1 MRRCRRFLQP
11 TDRRVMIAKILKHSK
26 SFAGIEYNRLKTEN
40 GKAEMLEAK
49 NFELEAMVGLTGQP
63 SAATYLDFQNYVSD
77 RRPDVNYRQFHA
89 VISCAGREL
98 SKEQLL
104 DAARIYIDKMGY
116 GDQPYLVFFHKDT
129 DNNHVHIVST
139 RVRYDGSLVS
149 DKSERYRSL
158 AAIREINR
166 QFNISESENLQ
177 VRAKKDIAAAL
188 EWRFAFDSNLVG
200 IFKEKGYKLE
210 KSQTVAGRWILSSD
224 GEMCGTITQDQI
236 DACKKAYKEGV
247 SVRVNG
253 KLPVDKQPKIFKR
266 KQLLFKKLTEY
277 ASKGYTFEEIKS
289 LHELRTQ
296 LGFHIESTTVKDKEG
311 KEHIRWSV
319 TDYPGK
325 TVYRSSDVFP
335 IETLVRSTDFSEKAD
350 HFYSLVNQVLAE
362 EGKKC
367 GWRRFAERMSA
378 LGYTMHTGKGNVAY
392 ATRPGENG
400 QYHLPADTVAAL
412 NYNQRVI
419 NVSAMDIHSEEEAR
433 CLAAIN
439 RVKVD
444 DIRPVQLTPEDKS
457 VRKVVRETLSSLLH
471 NLSGED
477 LSAALKKEGV
487 SVVLMG
493 KELFFYH
500 PQGGLYNVSKLGGG
514 FTVEQAKGLDL
525 NVLDVDRMNRYYSRW
540 EDYLN
545 EKTVTYPEPPG
556 EEQQTSGNTRG
567 TGQNHSRSAVSG
579 GASGRRTRARD
590 YDDSRTRS
598 ASPSMDAVLKP
609 ISLAG
614 FLAQMAQIAN
624 QMKAGGGGG
633 GGGRSRKRKRRDDD
647 ENED

>member
-1 MRRCRRFLQP
+1 MTKTVAVLGSTGSIGRQTLQVVQELGLMVAALTANRQVDLLEQQARQFRP
-11 TDRRVMIAKILKHSK
+11 KLAVLYDRAAAGELRQRLSDTDIRV
-26 SFAGIEYNRLKTEN
+26 
-40 GKAEMLEAK
+40 AEGPEGLLEAAT
-49 NFELEAMVGLTGQP
+49 LPEADTVVTAVMGSVGLEPT
-63 SAATYLDFQNYVSD
+63 
-77 RRPDVNYRQFHA
+77 
-89 VISCAGREL
+89 
-98 SKEQLL
+98 
-104 DAARIYIDKMGY
+104 
-116 GDQPYLVFFHKDT
+116 
-129 DNNHVHIVST
+129 
-139 RVRYDGSLVS
+139 
-149 DKSERYRSL
+149 L

>member
-1 MRRCRRFLQP
+1 
-11 TDRRVMIAKILKHSK
+11 
-26 SFAGIEYNRLKTEN
+26 
-40 GKAEMLEAK
+40 
-49 NFELEAMVGLTGQP
+49 
-63 SAATYLDFQNYVSD
+63 
-77 RRPDVNYRQFHA
+77 
-89 VISCAGREL
+89 
-98 SKEQLL
+98 
-104 DAARIYIDKMGY
+104 
-116 GDQPYLVFFHKDT
+116 
-129 DNNHVHIVST
+129 
-139 RVRYDGSLVS
+139 
-149 DKSERYRSL
+149 
-158 AAIREINR
+158 
-166 QFNISESENLQ
+166 
-177 VRAKKDIAAAL
+177 
-188 EWRFAFDSNLVG
+188 
-200 IFKEKGYKLE
+200 
-210 KSQTVAGRWILSSD
+210 
-224 GEMCGTITQDQI
+224 
-236 DACKKAYKEGV
+236 
-247 SVRVNG
+247 
-253 KLPVDKQPKIFKR
+253 
-266 KQLLFKKLTEY
+266 
-277 ASKGYTFEEIKS
+277 
-289 LHELRTQ
+289 
-296 LGFHIESTTVKDKEG
+296 
-311 KEHIRWSV
+311 
-319 TDYPGK
+319 
-325 TVYRSSDVFP
+325 
-335 IETLVRSTDFSEKAD
+335 
-350 HFYSLVNQVLAE
+350 
-362 EGKKC
+362 
-367 GWRRFAERMSA
+367 MSA